1 MTALRASSRCQPLR
15 WLSYNQM
22 TRTLLHTMPINLHS
36 FVILLAAAVITVVL
50 CRKLKLPAML
60 GYLLVGMLI
69 GPYALGFIQS
79 SDEASHLAE
88 YGIVFLMFTLGL
100 EFNLAKLNAMKRI
113 VFGLG
118 AAQVGAVLVFIGVAV
133 MFAGLDWKAG
143 LVLGGAAAMSS
154 TAMVS
159 KLLSDRGELN
169 APHGQNAIG
178 ILLFQDL
185 AVVPF
190 LIIIPA
196 LSLPDGS
203 VTIPWINLQVDQ
215 LLFSLFLAAV
225 KIVFVLAVLL
235 SFGQKI
241 MRPWFNLVAKQHASE
256 LFMINILLVTLGT
269 AWLTEQAGLSMAL
282 GAFLAGMLIAE
293 TEYRYQVEDDIRPF
307 RDLLLGLFFVTVGMN
322 LNFSILVSQWGIVLA
337 SLILLGPLK
346 IAIIAGLAKLFGS
359 TPGTSLRTGF
369 ALGQGGEFAF
379 VLLALIAQGG
389 LVPSHILQATTAGVI
404 LSMLITPFLIQ
415 HSDKLVLRLASSEW
429 MSLAANLH
437 HIAVRSMAANGHVI
451 LCGFGRS
458 GQSLARILNQE
469 DIHFF
474 ALDLDPEKV
483 REAAS
488 AGESVVFGDA
498 AKREVL
504 IAAGLMRARAIIVT
518 YADTHSAM
526 KILEMAHQI
535 RPEIPVI
542 IRTYDESDI
551 DLLKNAGAAE
561 VVAEIMEGSLML
573 ASHTMMLLGV
583 PLNKVIRRIREVRE
597 ARYQLIRGFYR
608 GLNEDPDDNDRPH
621 PRLHTLQLTQNAHA
635 IGYTIGE
642 LHLDKLQVEIRS
654 IRRRNMPPQQPGAD
668 FQLAVGDVLVLLGE
682 QENLAAAEISILQGK

>member
-1 MTALRASSRCQPLR
+1 
-15 WLSYNQM
+15 
-22 TRTLLHTMPINLHS
+22 MPINLHS
-36 FVILLAAAVITVVL
+36 FVLLLAAAVITVVA
-50 CRKLKLPAML
+50 CRKFKLPAML

-100 EFNLAKLNAMKRI
+100 EFNLAKLNAMKCI

-118 AAQVGAVLVFIGVAV
+118 AAQVGAVLVLIAAAV
-133 MFAGLDWKAG
+133 MMAGLDWKAG
-143 LVLGGAAAMSS
+143 LVLGAAAAMSS

-196 LSLPDGS
+196 LSLPDGT
-203 VTIPWINLQVDQ
+203 VTIPLINLQANQ
-215 LLFSLFLAAV
+215 LLFALFLAAV
-225 KIVFVLAVLL
+225 KIVVVLIVLL
-235 SFGQKI
+235 SLGQKL
-241 MRPWFNLVAKQHASE
+241 MRPWFNLVAKQHSSE
-256 LFMINILLVTLGT
+256 LFMINILLITLGI
-269 AWLTEQAGLSMAL
+269 AWITEEVGLSLAL

-322 LNFSILVSQWGIVLA
+322 LNFSILISEWGMVLL
-337 SLILLGPLK
+337 SLLLLGPVK
-346 IAIIAGLAKLFGS
+346 IGVIAGLAKLFGS
-359 TPGTSLRTGF
+359 TPGCSLRTGF

-389 LVPSHILQATTAGVI
+389 LVPSPILQATTAGVI
-404 LSMLITPFLIQ
+404 LSMLITPLLIQ

-437 HIAVRSMAANGHVI
+437 NIAVRSMAANGHVI

-458 GQSLARILNQE
+458 GQSLARILSQE

-488 AGESVVFGDA
+488 AGESVVYGDA

-518 YADTHSAM
+518 YSDTHSAM
-526 KILEMAHQI
+526 KILELAHQL

-542 IRTYDESDI
+542 VRTQDDSDI

-561 VVAEIMEGSLML
+561 VVSEIMEGSLML

-583 PLNKVIRRIREVRE
+583 PLNKVLRRIRDVRE
-597 ARYQLIRGFYR
+597 TRYQLIRGFYR
-608 GLNEDPDDNDRPH
+608 GLNDDTDEGDRQQ

-635 IGYTIGE
+635 IGYTIAE
-642 LHLDKLQVEIRS
+642 LKLDKLQVEIRS
-654 IRRRNMPPQQPGAD
+654 IRRRNTPPFQPEQD
-668 FQLAVGDVLVLLGE
+668 FQLSTGDVLVLLGE
-682 QENLAAAEISILQGK
+682 QENLAAAEMLILQGK

>member
-1 MTALRASSRCQPLR
+1 
-15 WLSYNQM
+15 
-22 TRTLLHTMPINLHS
+22 MPINLHS
-36 FVILLAAAVITVVL
+36 FVVLLAVAVITVVL
-50 CRKLKLPAML
+50 CRKFKLPAML
-60 GYLLVGMLI
+60 GYLIVGMLI

-79 SDEASHLAE
+79 SDEANHLAE

-118 AAQVGAVLVFIGVAV
+118 AAQVVAVLIFVAAAV

-159 KLLSDRGELN
+159 KLLSDRSELN

-203 VTIPWINLQVDQ
+203 VTIPLINLQVDQ
-215 LLFSLFLAAV
+215 LLFSLFLAV
-225 KIVFVLAVLL
+225 IKIVFVLVVLL
-235 SFGQKI
+235 SLGQKL
-241 MRPWFNLVAKQHASE
+241 MRPWFNLVAKQHSSE

-293 TEYRYQVEDDIRPF
+293 TQYRYQVEDDIRPF

-322 LNFSILVSQWGIVLA
+322 LNFNVLISEWAIVLA
-337 SLILLGPLK
+337 SLLLLGPLK
-346 IAIIAGLAKLFGS
+346 IAIIASLAKLFGS
-359 TPGTSLRTGF
+359 TPGASLRTGF

-379 VLLALIAQGG
+379 VLLALISLGG
-389 LVPSHILQATTAGVI
+389 LVPSNVLQATTAGVI
-404 LSMLITPFLIQ
+404 MSMLITPFLIQ

-429 MSLAANLH
+429 MNLAANLH
-437 HIAVRSMAANGHVI
+437 NIAVRSMAANGHVI

-469 DIHFF
+469 HIHFF

-498 AKREVL
+498 SKREVL

-526 KILEMAHQI
+526 KILELVHQI

-542 IRTYDESDI
+542 VRTYDETDI

-597 ARYQLIRGFYR
+597 TRYQLIRGFYR
-608 GLNEDPDDNDRPH
+608 GMNEDPDANDRHH
-621 PRLHTLQLTQNAHA
+621 PRLHTLQLDPNAHA

-642 LHLDKLQVEIRS
+642 LNLDKLQVEVRS
-654 IRRRNMPPQQPGAD
+654 IRRRNMPPQQPGQD
-668 FQLAVGDVLVLLGE
+668 FQLAMGDVLVILGE
-682 QENLAAAEISILQGK
+682 QENLAAAEILILQGR

>member
-1 MTALRASSRCQPLR
+1 
-15 WLSYNQM
+15 
-22 TRTLLHTMPINLHS
+22 MPINLHS
-36 FVILLAAAVITVVL
+36 FVVLLAVAVITVVL
-50 CRKLKLPAML
+50 CRKFKLPAML
-60 GYLLVGMLI
+60 GYLIVGMLI

-79 SDEASHLAE
+79 SDEANHLAE

-118 AAQVGAVLVFIGVAV
+118 AAQVVAVLIFVAAAV

-159 KLLSDRGELN
+159 KLLSDRSELN

-203 VTIPWINLQVDQ
+203 VTIPLINLQVDQ
-215 LLFSLFLAAV
+215 LLFSLFLAV
-225 KIVFVLAVLL
+225 IKIVFVLVVLL
-235 SFGQKI
+235 SLGQKL
-241 MRPWFNLVAKQHASE
+241 MRPWFNLVAKQHSSE

-293 TEYRYQVEDDIRPF
+293 TQYRYQVEDDIRPF

-322 LNFSILVSQWGIVLA
+322 LNFNVLISEWAIVLA
-337 SLILLGPLK
+337 SLLLLGPLK
-346 IAIIAGLAKLFGS
+346 IAIIASLAKLFGS
-359 TPGTSLRTGF
+359 TPGASLRTGF

-379 VLLALIAQGG
+379 VLLALISLGG
-389 LVPSHILQATTAGVI
+389 LVPSNVLQATTAGVI
-404 LSMLITPFLIQ
+404 MSMLITPFLIQ

-429 MSLAANLH
+429 MNLAANLH
-437 HIAVRSMAANGHVI
+437 NIAVRSMAANGHVI

-469 DIHFF
+469 HIHFF

-498 AKREVL
+498 SKREVL

-526 KILEMAHQI
+526 KILELVHQI

-542 IRTYDESDI
+542 VRTYDETDI

-597 ARYQLIRGFYR
+597 TRYQLIRGFYR
-608 GLNEDPDDNDRPH
+608 GMNEDPDANDRHH
-621 PRLHTLQLTQNAHA
+621 PRLHTLQLGPNAHA

-642 LHLDKLQVEIRS
+642 LNLDKLQVEVRS
-654 IRRRNMPPQQPGAD
+654 IRRRNMPPQQPGQD
-668 FQLAVGDVLVLLGE
+668 FQLAMGDVLVILGE
-682 QENLAAAEISILQGK
+682 QENLAAAEILILQGR

>member
-1 MTALRASSRCQPLR
+1 
-15 WLSYNQM
+15 
-22 TRTLLHTMPINLHS
+22 MPITLHS
-36 FVILLAAAVITVVL
+36 LVLLLAVAVVTVVA
-50 CRKLKLPAML
+50 CRKFKLPPML

-69 GPYALGFIQS
+69 GPFALGFIQS
-79 SDEASHLAE
+79 SEQASHLAE

-100 EFNLAKLNAMKRI
+100 EFNLAKLNAMRRV

-118 AAQVGAVLVFIGVAV
+118 TAQVGAVLVVIAAAV
-133 MFAGLDWKAG
+133 MLTGLDWRAG
-143 LVLGGAAAMSS
+143 LVLGAAAAMSS

-196 LSLPDGS
+196 LSLPDGN
-203 VTIPWINLQVDQ
+203 VTIPFINLQIDQ
-215 LLFSLFLAAV
+215 LLFALFLATI
-225 KIVFVLAVLL
+225 KIIFVLVILL
-235 SFGQKI
+235 SLGQKI
-241 MRPWFNLVAKQHASE
+241 MRPWFNLVAKQHANE

-269 AWLTEQAGLSMAL
+269 AWLTEEAGLSLAL

-322 LNFSILVSQWGIVLA
+322 LNFSILLTEWGMVLI
-337 SLILLGPLK
+337 SLLLLGPVK
-346 IAIIAGLAKLFGS
+346 IAIIAGLARLFGN
-359 TPGTSLRTGF
+359 TPGSAWRTGF

-389 LVPSHILQATTAGVI
+389 LVPSPILQATTAGVI
-404 LSMLITPFLIQ
+404 LSMMITPLLIQ
-415 HSDKLVLRLASSEW
+415 HSDKIVLRLASSEW
-429 MSLAANLH
+429 MNLSANLH
-437 HIAVRSMAANGHVI
+437 NIAVRSMAANGHVI

-458 GQSLARILNQE
+458 GQSLSRILSQE

-483 REAAS
+483 KEAAS

-518 YADTHSAM
+518 YSDTHSAM
-526 KILEMAHQI
+526 KILELAHQL

-542 IRTYDESDI
+542 VRTQDDSDI

-561 VVAEIMEGSLML
+561 VVSEVMEGSLML

-583 PLNKVIRRIREVRE
+583 PLNKVIRRIRDVRE
-597 ARYQLIRGFYR
+597 TRYQLIRGFYR
-608 GLNEDPDDNDRPH
+608 GANEDGDESERQQ

-635 IGYTIGE
+635 IGYTIAE
-642 LHLDKLQVEIRS
+642 LQLEQFDVEIRS
-654 IRRRNMPPQQPGAD
+654 IRRRNTRPFQPEPD
-668 FQLAVGDVLVLLGE
+668 FQLSNGDVLVLLGE
-682 QENLAAAEISILQGK
+682 QENLAAAEMLLLQGK

>member
-1 MTALRASSRCQPLR
+1 
-15 WLSYNQM
+15 
-22 TRTLLHTMPINLHS
+22 MPINLHS
-36 FVILLAAAVITVVL
+36 FVLLLAAAVITVVV
-50 CRKLKLPAML
+50 CRKFKLPAML

-79 SDEASHLAE
+79 SEQASHLAE

-118 AAQVGAVLVFIGVAV
+118 TAQVGAVLVFIAAAV
-133 MFAGLDWKAG
+133 MLAGLDWRAG
-143 LVLGGAAAMSS
+143 LVLGAAAAMSS

-203 VTIPWINLQVDQ
+203 ITIPLINLEVDQ
-215 LLFSLFLAAV
+215 LLFALFLASL
-225 KIVFVLAVLL
+225 KIVFVLVVLL
-235 SFGQKI
+235 SLGQKI

-269 AWLTEQAGLSMAL
+269 AWLTEEAGLSLAL

-322 LNFSILVSQWGIVLA
+322 LNFSILLSEWGMVLT
-337 SLILLGPLK
+337 SLLLLGPVK
-346 IAIIAGLAKLFGS
+346 IALIAALAKLFGS
-359 TPGTSLRTGF
+359 SPGSALRTGF

-379 VLLALIAQGG
+379 VLLALIGQGG
-389 LVPSHILQATTAGVI
+389 LVPSPILQAATAGVI
-404 LSMLITPFLIQ
+404 LSMLITPMLIQ
-415 HSDKLVLRLASSEW
+415 HSDKIVLRLASSEW

-437 HIAVRSMAANGHVI
+437 NIAVRSMAANGHVI

-458 GQSLARILNQE
+458 GQSLARILSQE

-488 AGESVVFGDA
+488 AGESVVYGDA

-518 YADTHSAM
+518 YSDTHSAM
-526 KILEMAHQI
+526 KILELAHQL

-542 IRTYDESDI
+542 VRTQDDSDI

-561 VVAEIMEGSLML
+561 VVSEIMEGSLML

-597 ARYQLIRGFYR
+597 TRYQLIRGFYR
-608 GLNEDPDDNDRPH
+608 GLNEDTDETDRQQ
-621 PRLHTLQLTQNAHA
+621 PRLHTLQLTQNAYA
-635 IGYTIGE
+635 NGYTIAE
-642 LHLDKLQVEIRS
+642 LKLDKLQVEIRS
-654 IRRRNMPPQQPGAD
+654 IRRRNTPPFQPEQD
-668 FQLAVGDVLVLLGE
+668 FQLSTGDVLVLLGE
-682 QENLAAAEISILQGK
+682 QENLAAAEMLILQGK

>member
-1 MTALRASSRCQPLR
+1 MKP
-15 WLSYNQM
+15 
-22 TRTLLHTMPINLHS
+22 MPINLQS
-36 FVILLAAAVITVVL
+36 FLVLLAAAVITVVL

-69 GPYALGFIQS
+69 GPYALGLIQS

-100 EFNLAKLNAMKRI
+100 EFNLAKLNAMRRI

-118 AAQVGAVLVFIGVAV
+118 AAQVAAVLICVAAAV
-133 MFAGLDWKAG
+133 LFAGLDWKAG
-143 LVLGGAAAMSS
+143 LILGGAAAMSS

-159 KLLSDRGELN
+159 KLLSDRSELN

-203 VTIPWINLQVDQ
+203 ITIPWLNIQVDQ
-215 LLFSLFLAAV
+215 LLFSLFLAAI

-235 SFGQKI
+235 SLGQKI

-269 AWLTEQAGLSMAL
+269 AWLTEQAGLSLAL

-322 LNFSILVSQWGIVLA
+322 LNFSILISEWGIVLA
-337 SLILLGPLK
+337 SLLLLGPIKVAL
-346 IAIIAGLAKLFGS
+346 IAGLARLFGN
-359 TPGTSLRTGF
+359 TAGTSLRTGF

-379 VLLALIAQGG
+379 VLLALTAQGG
-389 LVPSHILQATTAGVI
+389 LVPSNVLQAVTAGVI

-429 MSLAANLH
+429 MNLAANLH
-437 HIAVRSMAANGHVI
+437 NIAVRSMAANGHVI

-458 GQSLARILNQE
+458 GQSLARILTQE

-483 REAAS
+483 REATA

-504 IAAGLMRARAIIVT
+504 LAAGLMRARAIIVT

-526 KILEMAHQI
+526 KILELAHQI

-542 IRTYDESDI
+542 VRTQDDSDI

-608 GLNEDPDDNDRPH
+608 GLNEEADEGDRSY

-635 IGYTIGE
+635 IGYTIAE
-642 LHLDKLQVEIRS
+642 LKLEQFQVEIRS
-654 IRRRNMPPQQPGAD
+654 IRRRNMPPIQPDAN
-668 FQLAVGDVLVLLGE
+668 FQLNSGDVLVLLGE
-682 QENLAAAEISILQGK
+682 QDNLAAAEMLLLQG